1 MAILYFHIYIY
12 PSDPAYGDRDSTV
25 LNRLQQ
31 VYTLVISYCIRQH
44 SSDKR
49 VLDISG
55 LPEPLIGPATMGDMP
70 SLRLNSG
77 SRIPFLGFGTGGLG
91 PLRQMS
97 DAEAGRAIGA
107 GLESGYRHLD
117 TAAFYQNE
125 HVIGSVLGE
134 WIAAGKLKREEVF
147 VTTKLPP
154 TGLHES
160 KVEAWMLRSLER
172 LKLSYVDLYL
182 IHFPV
187 AMLGNDGEVA
197 PCTTEDGRIRFDPEV
212 SLEKVWK
219 AMEKQVKAGRAR
231 AIGLSNFNSSQI
243 SRILKVCE
251 IRPAVLQVEVNAYH
265 QQRLL
270 REFCG
275 RHQIPV
281 CGYAPLGAPST
292 PFSAK
297 LPTLIEDETVLAMAA
312 RYGRSP
318 AQVLLRY
325 LVQQEVVA
333 VFKSANPGRMRE
345 NKQIFDFSIKPE
357 DMKLLDNLD
366 RGKEARIYTMKS
378 FIGVDEQPEYPFNA
392 PF

>member
-1 MAILYFHIYIY
+1 
-12 PSDPAYGDRDSTV
+12 
-25 LNRLQQ
+25 
-31 VYTLVISYCIRQH
+31 
-44 SSDKR
+44 
-49 VLDISG
+49 
-55 LPEPLIGPATMGDMP
+55 MGDMP
-70 SLRLNSG
+70 SLSLNSG
-77 SRIPFLGFGTGGLG
+77 SQIPLLGFGTGGLG

-107 GLESGYRHLD
+107 GLECGFRHLD
-117 TAAFYQNE
+117 TAAFYTPSTSSQARRQ
-125 HVIGSVLGE
+125 
-134 WIAAGKLKREEVF
+134 IAYPKSQDISLISPQ
-147 VTTKLPP
+147 LPP

-197 PCTTEDGRIRFDPEV
+197 PHTTEDGRVRFDPEV

-231 AIGLSNFNSSQI
+231 AIGLSNFNSNQI

-251 IRPAVLQVEVNAYH
+251 IKPAVLQIEVNAYH

-281 CGYAPLGAPST
+281 CGYAPLGAPGT
-292 PFSAK
+292 PFSSK
-297 LPTLIEDETVLAMAA
+297 LPTLIEDPAVLAMAG

-325 LVQQEVVA
+325 LVQQEVGA

-345 NKQIFDFSIKPE
+345 NMQIFDFSLKPE
-357 DMKLLDNLD
+357 DMKLLDSLD

>member
-1 MAILYFHIYIY
+1 
-12 PSDPAYGDRDSTV
+12 
-25 LNRLQQ
+25 
-31 VYTLVISYCIRQH
+31 
-44 SSDKR
+44 
-49 VLDISG
+49 
-55 LPEPLIGPATMGDMP
+55 MGDMP
-70 SLRLNSG
+70 SLSLHSG
-77 SRIPFLGFGTGGLG
+77 SRIPLLGFGTGSLG

-97 DAEAGRAIGA
+97 DEDARRAIRA
-107 GLESGYRHLD
+107 GLECGYRHLD

-134 WIAAGKLKREEVF
+134 WISAGKIKREEVF

-172 LKLSYVDLYL
+172 LNLSYVDLYL

-187 AMLGNDGEVA
+187 AMLSKDGEVT
-197 PCTTEDGRIRFDPEV
+197 PSTTEDGRVRFDPEV
-212 SLEKVWK
+212 SLEEVWK
-219 AMEKQVKAGRAR
+219 AMEKQVKAGRAK

-243 SRILKVCE
+243 SRILRVCN
-251 IRPAVLQVEVNAYH
+251 IKPAALQIEVNAYH

-270 REFCG
+270 REFCS

-281 CGYAPLGAPST
+281 CAYAPLGAPGT
-292 PFSAK
+292 PYSSKIPK
-297 LPTLIEDETVLAMAA
+297 LLEDKALLTLAD

-318 AQVLLRY
+318 AQILLRY
-325 LVQQEVVA
+325 LVQLEIVA

-345 NKQIFDFSIKPE
+345 NMKIFDFSITPE

-366 RGKEARIYTMKS
+366 RGKDARIYTMKS
-378 FIGVDEQPEYPFNA
+378 FIGVDEQQEYPFNV